1 MAGGKSRNADNCGE
15 HDCLD
20 DFSIEASGQK
30 LAVRT
35 GVKDVDAF
43 FMRLRAFP
51 DSPHGSGNADVSSC
65 RQNSKS
71 GGVVKVS

>member
-43 FMRLRAFP
+43 FMRLRALRRFT
-51 DSPHGSGNADVSSC
+51 SWIGEC
-65 RQNSKS
+65 
-71 GGVVKVS
+71 